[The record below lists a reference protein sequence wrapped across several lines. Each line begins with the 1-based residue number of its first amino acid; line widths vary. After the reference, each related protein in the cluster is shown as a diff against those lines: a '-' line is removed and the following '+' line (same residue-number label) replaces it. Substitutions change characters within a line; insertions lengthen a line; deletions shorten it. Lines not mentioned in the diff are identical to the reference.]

1 MSFRTI
7 FIALS
12 MISNLALILGTVAA
26 FMFYTTDAGLILGG
40 FMCIALS
47 VSNATL
53 SLHFKD
59 VNKDKS

>member
-1 MSFRTI
+1 MKFRNI

-12 MISNLALILGTVAA
+12 MISNLALMLGSAAA

-53 SLHFKD
+53 SLHFRDTSKD
-59 VNKDKS
+59 ES